1 MSPTLDKIR
10 RAFGGIAPRVLDK
23 ELRIQASDAPARV
36 AALLIESEDAHGSEY
51 VSARDKRRAFVSGF
65 DGSAGTALITHDQAY
80 LWTDGRY
87 FLQAES
93 QLSKEWTLMRQLQKD
108 VPTVEEWVEANLKAG
123 DALAIDPLLT
133 SVATARRLVE
143 SASKAKASIVCCEWG
158 QNVVDQV
165 WGADQPPRVP
175 SDLQVLGDHFTGASI
190 ATKLQNVRADLDKK
204 KATAIVLTA
213 LDDIAWMFNVRGSD
227 VEFNPVV
234 ISYALVTLSSATLF
248 VDAKELT
255 PEVLAHFGSDV
266 QVKPYD
272 SIIAELEAY
281 AAGTPDATILVDPA
295 QCNVAIFS
303 AIPLALRKE
312 SPSIVLR
319 QKAFK
324 NPVEIQGMKNAHLRD
339 GVAQV
344 KFFSWLEEAIA
355 AGEVISEVAAD
366 KKQQEFRQQMEH
378 YKSLSFGTISG
389 SGPNGAIIHYH
400 ATDEAKCGRITTD
413 QVYLND
419 SGAQYLDGTTD
430 VTRTVHL
437 GQPTAHEIHCFTHV
451 LKAHI
456 ALATAV
462 FPNEIEGVKLDAI
475 TRAPLWKVGLDYRHG
490 TGHGVGSFLNVH
502 EKGVLMSFKL
512 NPTGLL
518 IAENMIVSN
527 EPGYYEDGAFGIRI
541 ESLMVVVEAPTVVNS
556 AYGKFCTFETI
567 TMIPIQRK
575 FIDASVLT
583 RDEIA
588 WVDAYHAEVRA
599 KLSPLL
605 QDAPSALAY
614 LERETRP
621 LEQQ

>member
-1 MSPTLDKIR
+1 MASSNGARAVVLSHFDQSRPAVDIVNYSMSPTLDKIR

-175 SDLQVLGDHFTGASI
+175 SDLQVLGDHFTGGLLNCLTGSSCA
-190 ATKLQNVRADLDKK
+190 QVRADLDKK

-272 SIIAELEAY
+272 SIIAEVRSTY

-456 ALATAV
+456 ALAT
-462 FPNEIEGVKLDAI
+462 
-475 TRAPLWKVGLDYRHG
+475 
-490 TGHGVGSFLNVH
+490 
-502 EKGVLMSFKL
+502 
-512 NPTGLL
+512 
-518 IAENMIVSN
+518 
-527 EPGYYEDGAFGIRI
+527 PGYYEDGAFGIRI
-541 ESLMVVVEAPTVVNS
+541 ESLMVVVE
-556 AYGKFCTFETI
+556 FCTFETI